1 MVGTKKLSRILDQ
14 FRNILCLLAEMSPHF
29 KIDNLLLLDPQGR
42 ADIEGGNHKVLLDSP
57 TVEKSIDALFHG
69 KSGLA

>member
-1 MVGTKKLSRILDQ
+1 
-14 FRNILCLLAEMSPHF
+14 MSPHF
-29 KIDNLLLLDPQGR
+29 KIDNLLLLGPQGR
-42 ADIEGGNHKVLLDSP
+42 ADIEGENHKALLDSP